1 MDNELAYATVR
12 LRVWRGH
19 LYLCVRDLPRMRQIS
34 SHHASTQGG
43 SFVGCVIIWRLK
55 HIQVEFLFFSD
66 LGVRGVGV
74 SSNRSRCGSGDEPAL
89 LLHDP
94 RLLSGIS

>member
-1 MDNELAYATVR
+1 MIMDNGLAYATVR
-12 LRVWRGH
+12 PRVWRGH
-19 LYLCVRDLPRMRQIS
+19 LYLCVRDLPWMRQIS

-66 LGVRGVGV
+66 LGVRGAGVSCEIEVGV
-74 SSNRSRCGSGDEPAL
+74 EVEMSQRYSC
-89 LLHDP
+89 
-94 RLLSGIS
+94 